1 MKNAIRLLVIDNDEE
16 SNNQIKNYF
25 SSHAVM
31 NVVQIL
37 NDGKK
42 AIEYVEKN
50 QDNFD
55 IIITDIVL
63 PGIDGVS
70 FIRKLKEKSIN
81 KKIIVLSAY
90 KDGNLFKLLN
100 KYNPDYFMLKP
111 YSLESLEYIIKDI
124 FLEKVEK
131 NITSTHK
138 EISKILHTLGVP
150 SHIKGYLYIRDSI
163 TMMYDNPDMLGGIT
177 KEIYPEIA
185 KKYDTTPSRVERAI
199 RHAIEVSWTR
209 GDYDTMEDL
218 FGHSVDYDKSKPT
231 NSEFIATI
239 ADRLRMDK
247 VVA

>member
-1 MKNAIRLLVIDNDEE
+1 MKNAIRLLIIDNDEE